1 MRDGMRATRGAIEK
15 IAIEDGEL
23 HYKTIG
29 NGKPRGICG
38 SGLIDCL
45 YELVRNNI
53 IDAEAKFVPST
64 DQGRVVERNDELQF
78 IIAPAEETETGRDIA
93 ITQSDI
99 NNLIRSKG
107 AVFAAIK
114 SLMEYVG
121 LKFEDIDTLFVAGG
135 FGSYLDIPKAI
146 GIGLIPDIDPAR
158 IRFIGNS
165 SLMGARMCLLSTHSL
180 ERAAQ
185 IAKNMTNIELSTYQP
200 FMDEYVAAMF
210 LPHTDKR
217 LFPSVNY

>member
-1 MRDGMRATRGAIEK
+1 LRDGMRATRGAIQK
-15 IAIEDGEL
+15 LNIEDGKL
-23 HYKTIG
+23 HYETIG
-29 NGKPRGICG
+29 KVKPRGICG

-45 YELVRNNI
+45 YELARNHM
-53 IDAEAKFVPST
+53 IDAEGKFVPSA
-64 DQGRVVERNDELQF
+64 DHGRIAERDGELQF
-78 IIAPAEETETGRDIA
+78 ILATAQESETGHEIA

-114 SLMEYVG
+114 SLMDYVG
-121 LKFEDIDTLFVAGG
+121 LKLEDTETLFVAGG
-135 FGSYLDIPKAI
+135 FGNYLDIPKAI
-146 GIGLIPDIDPAR
+146 GIGLLPDIDLGR
-158 IRFIGNS
+158 VQFIGNS
-165 SLMGARMCLLSTHSL
+165 SLMGARMCLLSTHNL

-185 IAKNMTNIELSTYQP
+185 IARNMTNIELSTYQP

-217 LFPSVNY
+217 LFPSVDY